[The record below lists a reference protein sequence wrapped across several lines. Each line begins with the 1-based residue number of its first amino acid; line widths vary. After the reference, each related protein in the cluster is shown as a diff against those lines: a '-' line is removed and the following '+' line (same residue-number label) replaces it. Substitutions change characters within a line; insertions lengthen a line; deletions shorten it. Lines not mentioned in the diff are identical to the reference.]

1 MAASAADDV
10 VLDGLPNPRRAW
22 AFLVLSIAMGMAVI
36 DGSIVNIALP
46 TISGDL
52 NIAKADAIWIVNAYQ
67 LAVAVSLLPLASLG
81 DSLGY
86 KRVYSSGLA
95 LFTVASLFCALA
107 PNLPVLVVARVVQ
120 GLGAAGM
127 MCVNVA
133 IIRFIYPSSML
144 GRGVGAMAVVVATTS
159 ALSPSVGAAILSVAS
174 WHWLFL
180 VNVPIG
186 LGAWLL
192 SLRALPKTPRTGH
205 PIDLVSVGLNVA
217 MIGLLV
223 TGIDRLG
230 EAQELGFALAQLAGA
245 GVVCGLLIWRQIG
258 RAAPILPIDLL
269 STRIFALSLATS
281 IASFGAQAL
290 ALVALPFL
298 FIGELHLSATAT
310 GLLLTPWPLT
320 VALIAPVS
328 GRLADRF
335 SPGPLGSLGL
345 VVMGAGLLLL
355 AFMPAHPAPL
365 DVAWRLA
372 VSGLGFGFFQS
383 PNNRLIVGSAPPHRS
398 GAAAG
403 LQSTGRL
410 VGQSVGTAI
419 LAVIFG
425 RGLTAPTQTALL
437 VAAAMTL
444 VAAIA
449 SGLRKKR

>member
-1 MAASAADDV
+1 MDEL
-10 VLDGLPNPRRAW
+10 VLDGLPNPRRFW

-52 NIAKADAIWIVNAYQ
+52 GIAKADAIWIVNAYQ

-81 DSLGY
+81 DSVGY
-86 KRVYSSGLA
+86 KRVYSSGL
-95 LFTVASLFCALA
+95 LVFTIASLFAALA
-107 PNLPVLVVARVVQ
+107 PDLPVLVGARVVQ

-159 ALSPSVGAAILSVAS
+159 AMSPSVGAAILSIGS

-186 LGAWLL
+186 AGAWLL
-192 SLRALPKTPRTGH
+192 SLRALPKTPRTRH
-205 PIDLVSVGLNVA
+205 PLDLVSVLLNMA

-223 TGIDRLG
+223 TGIDKLGDAAGLGVALG
-230 EAQELGFALAQLAGA
+230 ELAGS
-245 GVVCGLLIWRQIG
+245 GLVCALLVWRQIG
-258 RAAPILPIDLL
+258 RAMPILPIDLL
-269 STRIFALSLATS
+269 STRLFALSLATS

-298 FIGELHLSATAT
+298 FIGEYHLSSTTT

-320 VALIAPVS
+320 VALIAPIS

-345 VVMGAGLLLL
+345 VVMCAGLLSL
-355 AFMPAHPAPL
+355 ALMPAHPEPL
-365 DVAWRLA
+365 DVIWRLA
-372 VSGLGFGFFQS
+372 VAGLGFGFFQS

-410 VGQSVGTAI
+410 VGQSIGTAI
-419 LAVIFG
+419 LAVIFA
-425 RGLTAPTQTALL
+425 RGVESPTKTALL
-437 VAAAMTL
+437 VAAGMTT
-444 VAAIA
+444 VAAVA
-449 SGLRKKR
+449 SGLRKTGLGRL